1 MKQTYETQAPAGV
14 NSIQIRHQAPLPR
27 PLHRPLLLR
36 PGRLRQYAIGYWTH
50 PHSRPGGTFVT
61 GKREAVS
68 ILIGLFVLTAC
79 GGTQGGGGGTTAAS
93 VAIVPGGPHPYF
105 EPMRGA
111 IADATTDFKLT
122 KGSFEVPTDWKQDLQ
137 NQLL

>member
-1 MKQTYETQAPAGV
+1 M
-14 NSIQIRHQAPLPR
+14 
-27 PLHRPLLLR
+27 
-36 PGRLRQYAIGYWTH
+36 
-50 PHSRPGGTFVT
+50 T

-137 NQLL
+137 NQLLLPLSEDGPGERDRLVAVSHGPVAAILGPCRPCRVGTLAASRTRASRRALPRKPR